1 MAMADP
7 TTPPKVR
14 KLPGRQRHGVPKPI
28 MPDRG
33 CSSRRRKYNAHQAN
47 AAVRLLCDYLK
58 DDDDFVLMADHRKS
72 VYLIPAVQSKES
84 TEDRKMV
91 GHVQFQVS
99 DAMPGSRTTSIDFY
113 DLSEAVAFFRRVQEH
128 GWEKASRMSD

>member
-1 MAMADP
+1 MVMADP
-7 TTPPKVR
+7 NT
-14 KLPGRQRHGVPKPI
+14 LPKPI
-28 MPDRG
+28 GPVKS
-33 CSSRRRKYNAHQAN
+33 CSSRRRKYDAHQAN
-47 AAVRLLCDYLK
+47 DAVRLLCDFLE
-58 DDDDFVLMADHRKS
+58 DDDEFVLMADHRKS

-99 DAMPGSRTTSIDFY
+99 DAMPGSRSNSIDFY